1 LSANAL
7 LNTLQ
12 PDRIKSVVPNLCD
25 KPQMASGEQ
34 PLSFVRHAES
44 RHLRMAKTI
53 SMVIAHAKQQKEIQ
67 LRDLI
72 AGIYV
77 ANFERILQFWPD
89 AATFEDFIAE
99 HCDWS
104 EHRLLT
110 WDRWNYELQHP
121 PRTISIPFTSRFYQI
136 PRKHTF
142 TGKLFGVSDELKRVY
157 STAEQLSPNKVTSF
171 GRVVPLITPELF
183 LVAAVRTDGI
193 ELAARLK
200 DSGIELGAL
209 EHVAVRQLKEPDKLM
224 F

>member
-1 LSANAL
+1 
-7 LNTLQ
+7 
-12 PDRIKSVVPNLCD
+12 
-25 KPQMASGEQ
+25 MASGEQ
-34 PLSFVRHAES
+34 PHSFIRYAES
-44 RHLRMAKTI
+44 RHLRMATTI

-77 ANFERILQFWPD
+77 ANFDRILRFWPN
-89 AATFEDFIAE
+89 AATLEDFVAE

-104 EHRLLT
+104 EHRLAT

-121 PRTISIPFTSRFYQI
+121 PRTISIPFTARFFQI

-142 TGKLFGVSDELKRVY
+142 AGKMFGVSDELKQVY
-157 STAEQLSPNKVTSF
+157 STAEELSPNRVTSY

-183 LVAAVRTDGI
+183 LLATARADGI
-193 ELAARLK
+193 ELGTRLRDSGMELDALEQVALQQLK
-200 DSGIELGAL
+200 DPS
-209 EHVAVRQLKEPDKLM
+209 KLM